1 MYKVIIVDD
10 EPVIVKGLTKII
22 DWEKWNCEVIAT
34 AESGLEGMRMINEK
48 KPDILI
54 SDICMPNL
62 DGLSM
67 IAALRSEYERMQ
79 ITILTGYRDFD
90 YAQRAIRLG
99 VTRFLLKPSKIDE
112 IEEAIQAMTA
122 RLKELGAEEQ
132 GTEEKEAL
140 LTADAV
146 EAAEVV
152 DTEKVSD
159 ADSNA
164 LPQDAEEENPASS
177 FIVRN
182 ALDYIGEH
190 YKQKLKLADVAEKT
204 YVSQWHLSKLLNR
217 YTGKSFS
224 DILNNVRIEKAK
236 ELLNDPSLRIGD
248 IAEEVGFLD
257 VAHFSR
263 VFKKQVGISA
273 NEYRNSLA
281 GK

>member
-22 DWEKWNCEVIAT
+22 DWEKWNCEVIGT
-34 AESGLEGMRMINEK
+34 AESGLEGMKLIAQMD
-48 KPDILI
+48 PDILI

-67 IAALRSEYERMQ
+67 IAAMRSEYERMQ

-99 VTRFLLKPSKIDE
+99 VTRYLLKPSKIDE

-122 RLKELGAEEQ
+122 RLKAEEQ
-132 GTEEKEAL
+132 EEEKRQTDGENGDRMA
-140 LTADAV
+140 ADSAEKTEAV
-146 EAAEVV
+146 EEGAAVHE
-152 DTEKVSD
+152 
-159 ADSNA
+159 
-164 LPQDAEEENPASS
+164 AEEDNPASS

-182 ALDYIGEH
+182 ALDYIAEH
-190 YKQKLKLADVAEKT
+190 YRQKLKLADVAEKT

-224 DILNNVRIEKAK
+224 EILNHVRIEKAK

>member
-22 DWEKWNCEVIAT
+22 DWKKWNCEVIGT
-34 AESGLEGMRMINEK
+34 AESGQEGMKLIAEK
-48 KPDILI
+48 NPDILI

-67 IAALRSEYERMQ
+67 IAAMRSEYERMQ

-99 VTRFLLKPSKIDE
+99 VTRFLLKPSRIDE

-122 RLKELGAEEQ
+122 RLAEKMNP
-132 GTEEKEAL
+132 EKEKAAL
-140 LTADAV
+140 AAAKGRAGEGAAADAA
-146 EAAEVV
+146 EGAAGI
-152 DTEKVSD
+152 
-159 ADSNA
+159 
-164 LPQDAEEENPASS
+164 EEDNPANS
-177 FIVRN
+177 FIVRK
-182 ALDYIGEH
+182 ALDCIEENYR
-190 YKQKLKLADVAEKT
+190 QKLKLVDVAEQI

-217 YTGKSFS
+217 YTGKNFS
-224 DILNNVRIEKAK
+224 ELLNNVRIEKAK
-236 ELLNDPSLRIGD
+236 ELLDDPALRISD

-263 VFKKQVGISA
+263 VFKKQTGISA
-273 NEYRNSLA
+273 NEYRNSVA

>member
-1 MYKVIIVDD
+1 MYKVLIVDD

-34 AESGLEGMRMINEK
+34 AESGLEGMRLIEQKN
-48 KPDILI
+48 PDILI

-67 IAALRSEYERMQ
+67 IAAMRSEYERMQ

-90 YAQRAIRLG
+90 YAQRAICLG

-122 RLKELGAEEQ
+122 RLKELGAEE
-132 GTEEKEAL
+132 
-140 LTADAV
+140 D
-146 EAAEVV
+146 
-152 DTEKVSD
+152 
-159 ADSNA
+159 
-164 LPQDAEEENPASS
+164 NPASS

-182 ALDYIGEH
+182 ALEYIGEN
-190 YKQKLKLADVAEKT
+190 YRQKLKLADVAEKT

-217 YTGKSFS
+217 YTGKNFS
-224 DILNNVRIEKAK
+224 EILNNVRIEKAK
-236 ELLNDPSLRIGD
+236 ELLNDPALRIGD